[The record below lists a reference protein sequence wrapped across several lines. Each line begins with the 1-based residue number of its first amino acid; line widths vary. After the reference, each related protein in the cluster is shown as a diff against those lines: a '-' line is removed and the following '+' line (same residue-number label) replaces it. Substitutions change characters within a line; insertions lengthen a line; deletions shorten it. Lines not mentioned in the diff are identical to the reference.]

1 MGSRDINALVACAN
15 IGSSSQPLLSRRESR
30 RSVGDQCDVIPNPSA
45 AASQNV
51 ALYRRLGGM
60 SDEEVFEPT
69 SLVIVSVAMRRTGE
83 SLVRPIASIGCCVS
97 PQPVGKSLKTRRF
110 RGRFVVRVW
119 REISFV
125 EAAEG
130 KLQRKIEG
138 GGRDVMT

>member
-1 MGSRDINALVACAN
+1 VGSRDINALVACAN

-60 SDEEVFEPT
+60 SDVEVFEPT
-69 SLVIVSVAMRRTGE
+69 SLAIVSVAMGRTGE

-97 PQPVGKSLKTRRF
+97 PHSREVLENTAFSRAFYRPSFGAKFRSWKRQKESCSVRSKGVGAML
-110 RGRFVVRVW
+110 
-119 REISFV
+119 
-125 EAAEG
+125 
-130 KLQRKIEG
+130 
-138 GGRDVMT
+138 